1 MPEVDTISTITPSVS
16 TAVTFAIGPVSETAT
31 AAQVFDPLF
40 GTWISDPLVLP
51 GTPVTASVVRWAANT
66 PALGS
71 TVTVETS
78 INNGASW
85 DPATNGGAISRLR
98 PGDTTTQQ
106 VLTRITL
113 TRVLGADTSPSVSS
127 LEVRVSCNSA
137 IDELIPLAHGMINK
151 VEVTDSG
158 GTQGSGGSGS
168 GGGGGTGV
176 TSTGGGQKGSGLS
189 IKISG
194 VDPSRAISR
203 NTWQQPFFVPS
214 GITYAAAVKLMV
226 QNRLPSQANDQFSL
240 ASTSSLTP
248 LLLFGVGQGGDPWQD
263 IQDLAAA
270 IGYEVFFAPDGV
282 CVFRPIPDPTKGI
295 PVWAFDE
302 DLSPTMT
309 EAIRELSDEDTVN
322 YVVVK
327 GASTSSRNPVTA
339 YAFDNNPSSS
349 TYVDGPFGTVSAV
362 VTMSQII
369 SQADVQAAADAFLNN
384 SLGAAEKVT
393 LTCVPN
399 PALEPGDIVTV
410 NVPDVKAS
418 GTYLINE
425 MTTPLSP
432 AEAQTLICY
441 RQSTQ
446 LS

>member
-1 MPEVDTISTITPSVS
+1 MADVGVISTITPSVS
-16 TAVTFAIGPVSETAT
+16 TAVTFTVGSVSEVDVG
-31 AAQVFDPLF
+31 AQTFNQLS
-40 GTWISDPLVLP
+40 GYWISDPLVLP
-51 GTPVTASVVRWAANT
+51 GTPVTGSVVRWSATIAA
-66 PALGS
+66 AGS

-85 DPATNGGAISRLR
+85 DTAVNGDAVPRLR
-98 PGDTTTQQ
+98 PGNTVTQQ
-106 VLTRITL
+106 VLIRVTL
-113 TRVLGADTSPSVSS
+113 TRIFSFDTSPAVNF
-127 LEVRVSCNSA
+127 LDVRVSCDSA

-158 GTQGSGGSGS
+158 GISGGGGGS
-168 GGGGGTGV
+168 GGGSGTGV
-176 TSTGGGQKGSGLS
+176 TSTGGGHQGSGLS

-214 GITYAAAVKLMV
+214 GMTYSAAVKMMV
-226 QNRLPSQANDQFSL
+226 QNRLPSQTDEQFSL
-240 ASTSSLTP
+240 ASTTSVTP

-270 IGYEVFFAPDGV
+270 IGYEVFFDPAGV

-302 DLSPTMT
+302 ELNPTMV
-309 EAIRELSDEDTVN
+309 EAVRELSDEDTVN

-327 GASTSSRNPVTA
+327 GASTSSVNPVTA
-339 YAFDNNPSSS
+339 FAFDNNPSSS
-349 TYVDGPFGTVSAV
+349 TYVDGPFGVVSAV

-369 SQADVQAAADAFLNN
+369 TQTDVQAAADTFLNN
-384 SLGAAEKVT
+384 SLGAAEKVV
-393 LTCVPN
+393 LTCVPM

-410 NVPDVKAS
+410 NVPDVKAG
-418 GTYLINE
+418 GTYLVNE

-432 AEAQTLICY
+432 AEAQTLTCY

>member
-1 MPEVDTISTITPSVS
+1 MADVGAVSTITPSVS
-16 TAVTFAIGPVSETAT
+16 TAVTFTIGAVSEFDGG
-31 AAQVFDPLF
+31 AQTFNQLS
-40 GTWISDPLVLP
+40 GYWISDPLVLP
-51 GTPVTASVVRWAANT
+51 GTPVTGSVVRWSATIPAA
-66 PALGS
+66 GS

-85 DPATNGGAISRLR
+85 DKATNGGTVPRLR
-98 PGDTTTQQ
+98 SGNTVTQQ
-106 VLTRITL
+106 ILTRVTL
-113 TRVLGADTSPSVSS
+113 TRVFSFDTSPSVNF
-127 LEVRVSCNSA
+127 LDVRVSCDSA
-137 IDELIPLAHGMINK
+137 IDELVPLAHGMINK
-151 VEVTDSG
+151 VEVTETG
-158 GTQGSGGSGS
+158 GTTGSGS
-168 GGGGGTGV
+168 GGGGGGSGV
-176 TSTGGGQKGSGLS
+176 TVTGGGQKGSGLS

-214 GITYAAAVKLMV
+214 GMSYAAAVQMMV
-226 QNRLPSQANDQFSL
+226 QNRLPSQTNEQFSL
-240 ASTSSLTP
+240 ASTTSVTP

-270 IGYEVFFAPDGV
+270 IGYEVFFDPAGV

-295 PVWAFDE
+295 PVWAFNE
-302 DLSPTMT
+302 DLNPTMV
-309 EAIRELSDEDTVN
+309 EAIRELNDEDTVN

-327 GASTSSRNPVTA
+327 GASTSSVNPVTA

-369 SQADVQAAADAFLNN
+369 TQTDVQAAANAFLNN

-393 LTCVPN
+393 LTCVPM

-432 AEAQTLICY
+432 AEPQTLICY